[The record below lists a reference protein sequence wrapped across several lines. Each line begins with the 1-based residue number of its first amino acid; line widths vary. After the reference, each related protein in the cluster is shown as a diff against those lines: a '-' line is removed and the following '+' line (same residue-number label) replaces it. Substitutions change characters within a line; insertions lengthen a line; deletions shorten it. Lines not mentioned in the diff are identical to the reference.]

1 MRIGIISDIHGNS
14 FGLSAVLADL
24 DKQGVDCVVGA
35 GDLVGY
41 YPYVNEVFELI
52 RLREMTWILGNHE
65 CYLLGKLT
73 VTPERWL
80 SYNLNY
86 VDRVIDVDHRKWLSQ
101 LPTERYL
108 EFNGTRWILCH
119 GSPWAVEEYV
129 YPNYNHFERFNGL
142 EVDVIVMGH
151 THVPMTRQMGKVL
164 LINPGSC
171 GQPRDGNPSA
181 AYALVDTETHRVEIR
196 RIAYDVEPIRHRILV
211 EGFNPKLA
219 KFLCRRMDEKQ
230 S

>member
-1 MRIGIISDIHGNS
+1 MRIGILSDIHGNS

-65 CYLLGKLT
+65 CYLLGRLR
-73 VTPERWL
+73 VTPERWQ

-86 VDRVIDVDHRKWLSQ
+86 VDRVIDVDHRKWLAQ

-108 EFNGTRWILCH
+108 EFNGARWILCH

-129 YPNYNHFERFNGL
+129 YPNYKHFQRFNGL

-151 THVPMTRQMGKVL
+151 THIPMTCQMGKVL

-181 AYALVDTETHRVEIR
+181 AYALVDTETHHVEIR
-196 RIAYDVEPIRHRILV
+196 RITYDVEPIRHRIRA
-211 EGFNPKLA
+211 EGFDPKLT
-219 KFLCRRMDEKQ
+219 KFLCRAMDEKQ
-230 S
+230 